1 MKLTLRK
8 VILIGFLF
16 IFMIFTEEILTK
28 LNKFN
33 KFKNR
38 LKNRNKNKKCNPYKN
53 GPAEWKTVEYAN
65 SKHFDD
71 KYGPRNNQLFG
82 DNDAIS
88 NVEYY
93 YDRYGKK
100 QATYNDNINQQQN
113 RIGYDPRQIPNYDP
127 NGMLGYVDDR
137 IYE

>member
-1 MKLTLRK
+1 MKLNLRK
-8 VILIGFLF
+8 ILALSIILFFLIDGFF
-16 IFMIFTEEILTK
+16 SKFNK
-28 LNKFN
+28 LNKF
-33 KFKNR
+33 KSR
-38 LKNRNKNKKCNPYKN
+38 LKNHGKGKNKKCNPYKN

-71 KYGPRNNQLFG
+71 KYGVKRNQYFG
-82 DNDAIS
+82 DNEANS

-93 YDRYGKK
+93 YDRNGKK
-100 QATYNDNINQQQN
+100 HSNNQLSEQSN
-113 RIGYDPRQIPNYDP
+113 RIGYDPRENPNYVY